1 MRVPRSLGVGL
12 AMVVVVTA
20 CGGAPGAT
28 QGQGAATQGPVG
40 ATVDPGPGGATAA
53 PEATTDPGPG
63 GPGLGGGSGQ
73 IHIEIGGPLQETVD
87 MPFFAIGSRFGGEAG
102 TALNFTTGEGGGIA
116 AINEVN
122 GIVVVSWV
130 TEELGANAQDC
141 QLSNWTIGA
150 TSGSG
155 SFDCSNGFATKVDG
169 SFLSGITMRGTFQ
182 ASL

>member
-1 MRVPRSLGVGL
+1 MRVSDSRFGLPWVVGL
-12 AMVVVVTA
+12 RLWRCTR
-20 CGGAPGAT
+20 AT
-28 QGQGAATQGPVG
+28 QGKGRDAGSVG
-40 ATVDPGPGGATAA
+40 ATVARDRAA
-53 PEATTDPGPG
+53 PRRRPCHTDHARA
-63 GPGLGGGSGQ
+63 PGLGGAGP
-73 IHIEIGGPLQETVD
+73 IHIEIGGPLPRRVD
-87 MPFFAIGSRFGGEAG
+87 IPSSRSPCRFGGEAG